1 LSRIQSCLRH
11 RIETRLSDQQTAEY
25 GSPVPS
31 VLLQA
36 SSSPRQFSFTI
47 ISLVECSFPKSAQLL
62 LRLIILRE
70 GFVCSKPSVCSYFCK
85 QICKGGRVFC
95 VRTFFPRNRAA
106 RKSCLLD
113 LGVNVNQSLVVCGL
127 CEYKTDRPVLKCT
140 SAGVQ
145 CFLVPLV
152 PSTFTQNRC

>member
-1 LSRIQSCLRH
+1 MSRIQSCLRH

-95 VRTFFPRNRAA
+95 VRTFFPRNRS
-106 RKSCLLD
+106 RRSEVLRGCSGSQRQPKSLWSTNTAIVLVSVLLPCQR
-113 LGVNVNQSLVVCGL
+113 GYCG
-127 CEYKTDRPVLKCT
+127 
-140 SAGVQ
+140 
-145 CFLVPLV
+145 
-152 PSTFTQNRC
+152 